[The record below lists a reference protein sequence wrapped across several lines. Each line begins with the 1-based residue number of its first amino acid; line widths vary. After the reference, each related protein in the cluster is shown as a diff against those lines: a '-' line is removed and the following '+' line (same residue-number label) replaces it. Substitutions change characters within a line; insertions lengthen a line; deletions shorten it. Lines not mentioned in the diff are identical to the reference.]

1 MTPDLD
7 TAQLHARLPVFDAHT
22 DTLQRVMME
31 DLDFSVRSA
40 GDPLVHR
47 CDLPRFREGGVK
59 AQVFAVWVDPIF
71 LPNHAIRRGVQ
82 QVGALYTLTQNH
94 PEEIAL
100 AQTAAD
106 VRRIS
111 AEGKLAA
118 LLSIEGGDAIEN
130 EIEALRMFHR
140 LGASSMTLCH
150 SRTTDWV
157 DSSTD
162 APRWNG
168 LNEFGRTVIR
178 EMNRLG
184 MVIDVSHASD
194 EAVREVLSVSDHP
207 VVATHSSCRALC
219 DHPRNLSDA
228 LLEAIAGSGGVVG
241 INFYS
246 GFLSQTY
253 LDHLLTRYPD
263 PLSSLNEPTAVEP
276 RDLDKVARER
286 LYALAD
292 HDVPRPPF
300 SVLLDHI
307 DHAVSVAG
315 VEHVGL
321 GSDLDVPHLSTPR
334 GFDDV
339 TAFPQVTAGLVA
351 RGYPERD
358 VEMIMGGNWLRVFG
372 QVTGS

>member
-1 MTPDLD
+1 MTHDPESS
-7 TAQLHARLPVFDAHT
+7 ALHIDLPVFDAHT
-22 DTLQRVMME
+22 DTLQRVLME
-31 DLDFSVRSA
+31 KLDFSVRND
-40 GDPLVHR
+40 GNPLVHR

-71 LPNHAIRRGVQ
+71 LPDHAIRRGVQ
-82 QVGALYTLTQNH
+82 QVGAFYTLTQNH
-94 PEEIAL
+94 PDEMEL
-100 AQTAAD
+100 ARTGAD
-106 VRRIS
+106 VRRIMQG
-111 AEGKLAA
+111 GKLAA

-168 LNEFGRTVIR
+168 LNEFGRTVVQ

-184 MVIDVSHASD
+184 MVIDVSHTSD
-194 EAVREVLSVSDHP
+194 QAVREVLSVSDQP

-219 DHPRNLSDA
+219 DHPRNLSDG
-228 LLEAIAGSGGVVG
+228 LLEAIAASGGVVG

-253 LDHLLTRYPD
+253 LDRLRERYPD
-263 PLSSLNEPTAVEP
+263 PLSSLNEPVAVEP
-276 RDLDKVARER
+276 RDLDRVARDR

-300 SVLLDHI
+300 DVLLDHI

-315 VEHVGL
+315 IDHVGL
-321 GSDLDVPHLSTPR
+321 GSDLDVPHLSTPV

-339 TAFPQVTAGLVA
+339 TAFPMITAGLMD
-351 RGYPERD
+351 RGYGEA
-358 VEMIMGGNWLRVFG
+358 EIEKIMGDNWLRVWSE
-372 QVTGS
+372 VTDS